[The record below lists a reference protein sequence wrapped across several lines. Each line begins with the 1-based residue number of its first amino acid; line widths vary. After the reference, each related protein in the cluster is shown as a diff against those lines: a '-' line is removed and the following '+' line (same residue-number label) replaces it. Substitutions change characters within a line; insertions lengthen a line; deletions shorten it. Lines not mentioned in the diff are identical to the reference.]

1 MIAFTI
7 YGQAC
12 SKANSRQIVTIGGRP
27 TPIKSKEALAYER
40 DALRQIPPKARVRL
54 EGPVRVTLRLWYAS
68 ERPDLDE
75 SIVLDVLQD
84 RWDRTKPAN
93 PIVPSQRQ
101 LVQAGVYRN
110 DRQVREKHVY
120 HDIDRVNPRAE
131 ILVEPIQPQQLAI
144 DTPLETL
151 GDLVR
156 PSANDAESDVFGTI
170 PPRPQV
176 EFSR

>member
-1 MIAFTI
+1 MTRIALTI
-7 YGQAC
+7 LGQPC
-12 SKANSRQIVTIGGRP
+12 SKANSRQIVTIAGRP

-40 DALRQIPPKARVRL
+40 DAMLQIPAPARVRI

-84 RWDRTKPAN
+84 RYGKKPG
-93 PIVPSQRQ
+93 PGIDGDERERP

-120 HDIDRVNPRAE
+120 HGIDKRNPRAE
-131 ILVEPIQPQQLAI
+131 VIVEPLQSQQH
-144 DTPLETL
+144 
-151 GDLVR
+151 DLL
-156 PSANDAESDVFGTI
+156 SEAS
-170 PPRPQV
+170 
-176 EFSR
+176 